1 MGEFERSLILPC
13 TFSVK
18 SFLATLGTADQDLLE
33 KIKDKKLKINL
44 ENGTRREVRE
54 YKAFWCKK
62 KCYIWDT
69 TKNIF
74 SRLVGLDNGTMCS
87 DLHLSHSGLSKE
99 DQLLR

>member
-1 MGEFERSLILPC
+1 L
-13 TFSVK
+13 
-18 SFLATLGTADQDLLE
+18 LATLDTVDQDLLE

-44 ENGTRREVRE
+44 ENGTRCEVHE

-74 SRLVGLDNGTMCS
+74 SGLVGLDNGTMCS
-87 DLHLSHSGLSKE
+87 DLHVSRNNALSKE
-99 DQLLR
+99 EQLLG